1 MSSVRYINKVYA
13 SDESSVGEDSATQS
27 ARQVLEVFRAGEAI
41 SAGDA
46 VCFDFS
52 QSTIAQMFAIVKK
65 LDSGA
70 ANTSVFCGVAAEDAD
85 EDAYVKVVVEGLAPD
100 ANVDAATAKGDYLI
114 LGSTAVG

>member
-46 VCFDFS
+46 VCFDLS

-70 ANTSVFCGVAAEDAD
+70 ANTSVFCGVAAETAASGD
-85 EDAYVKVVVEGLAPD
+85 YVKVVVEGLAPD
-100 ANVDAATAKGDYLI
+100 ANVDGATARIVTGKHL
-114 LGSTAVG
+114 SNS